1 VKRLLLLVL
10 LAATVLV
17 PGPLSSAEATTKPI
31 APGVQV
37 IVQGAQCTGNFIFR
51 RKGYPHQVFVGM
63 AAHCSGKGSESDTDG
78 CSTPSYPLGTPA
90 QFVTGANALDGGT
103 VVGTGRV
110 RYSSWIAM
118 HKAHTRGPAACAYND
133 FALVQVAAKDLGKVS
148 ATIPELGGPVGLGKA
163 LPAVGSTVYTL
174 GSSSLR
180 GSTQAKS
187 GTVSNRSPW
196 TMTVRTGSPGV
207 PGDSGSG
214 FLDATGHA
222 VGVLSTLDLFPDVGA
237 NGVGSL
243 PLEVAFARNHGMS
256 GLRLATGGPFTAQS
270 SSGTSSGGLFGGGLL
285 GLL

>member
-1 VKRLLLLVL
+1 MRRLLLLVL
-10 LAATVLV
+10 LTATVLV
-17 PGPLSSAEATTKPI
+17 PGPTTAAEGATRPI

-37 IVQGAQCTGNFIFR
+37 VVEGAQCTGNFVFR
-51 RKGYPHQVFVGM
+51 RSGHPHQVFVGM
-63 AAHCSGKGSESDTDG
+63 AAHCSGKGSQSDTDG

-90 QFVTGANALDGGT
+90 QFVVGANAVDGGT

-118 HKAHTRGPAACAYND
+118 HRAGTRAAATCAYND
-133 FALVQVAAKDLGKVS
+133 FALVQVDRKDLGRVS
-148 ATIPELGGPVGLGKA
+148 PTIPQLGGPVGLGKE

-180 GSTQAKS
+180 GSTQAKT
-187 GTVSNRSPW
+187 GTVSARSPW

-214 FLDATGHA
+214 FLDASGHA

-243 PLEVAFARNHGMS
+243 PLEVAFARRHGMS
-256 GLRLATGGPFTAQS
+256 GLRLATGGRFTPQAAS
-270 SSGTSSGGLFGGGLL
+270 ATAAPLGILGLL
-285 GLL
+285 GLG